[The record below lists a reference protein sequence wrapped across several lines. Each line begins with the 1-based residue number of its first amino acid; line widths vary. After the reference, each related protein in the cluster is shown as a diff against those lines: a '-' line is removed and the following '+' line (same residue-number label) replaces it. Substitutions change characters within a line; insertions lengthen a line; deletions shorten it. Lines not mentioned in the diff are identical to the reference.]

1 MARWVWPTTAGVMT
15 SLIGIVINLATEWKL
30 NPWAWVCLAVL
41 TGLGV
46 VAAIKAQA
54 TPTPPQAQ
62 PQQQQPDLPPQPAK
76 PAPTRGG
83 VHNEIRGTVRGPV
96 IQAGSIGSYN
106 DHSVHQTAIAR
117 ENSTIHQAGRDIRS
131 DDAE

>member
-1 MARWVWPTTAGVMT
+1 MT

-46 VAAIKAQA
+46 VVAIKVQTTPAQPPQPPTQ
-54 TPTPPQAQ
+54 TPTPK
-62 PQQQQPDLPPQPAK
+62 PP
-76 PAPTRGG
+76 PTRGG
-83 VHNEIRGTVRGPV
+83 VHNEVRGTVHGPV

-106 DHSVHQTAIAR
+106 DHSVNQTAIAR
-117 ENSTIHQAGRDIRS
+117 ENSTIHQAGRDIRE
-131 DDAE
+131 DDAQ